1 MKGSAGGKVAG
12 THGIL
17 AGVLRTPIPNWNAG
31 VLNANGWFGL
41 DFAVVRRELGSVD
54 PCVSCCGWGRDFFL
68 SLFFFALG
76 EVAARLAVSP
86 PSTYQTYNMAD
97 PKLRAEIAQGANLNS
112 AETNDRS
119 APATGT
125 PLEDVRVFVCALWK
139 EQECHL
145 THHGLLCPSRTVFSL
160 AMAL

>member
-1 MKGSAGGKVAG
+1 MQMAGLVWISQLCVGNWDLLILVSVVAVG
-12 THGIL
+12 
-17 AGVLRTPIPNWNAG
+17 
-31 VLNANGWFGL
+31 
-41 DFAVVRRELGSVD
+41 AVI
-54 PCVSCCGWGRDFFL
+54 FFCHF
-68 SLFFFALG
+68 FFFALG